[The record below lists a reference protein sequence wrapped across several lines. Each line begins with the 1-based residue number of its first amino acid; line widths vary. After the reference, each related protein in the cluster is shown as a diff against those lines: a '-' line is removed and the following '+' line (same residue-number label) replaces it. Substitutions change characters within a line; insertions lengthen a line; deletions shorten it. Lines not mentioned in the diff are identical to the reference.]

1 MQRFRWTTERISQ
14 RIFYV
19 LVGLILALFALF
31 YLVGYDLP
39 YLFNPD
45 LNAPLFTG
53 SIVGLMMALLAVTVG
68 FCCWGVTRSVRM
80 RGNGGRRVNNIP
92 VKRISYAVAGSLVG
106 MLGLTFLLGS
116 SKEMVVNGQPYADWL
131 WLKASDMFIAT
142 ATLLL
147 VVAIA
152 TVLFGATRFYRK
164 R

>member
-1 MQRFRWTTERISQ
+1 M
-14 RIFYV
+14 
-19 LVGLILALFALF
+19 
-31 YLVGYDLP
+31 
-39 YLFNPD
+39 
-45 LNAPLFTG
+45 
-53 SIVGLMMALLAVTVG
+53 
-68 FCCWGVTRSVRM
+68 
-80 RGNGGRRVNNIP
+80 NNIP

-152 TVLFGATRFYRK
+152 TVLFGATRYYRK